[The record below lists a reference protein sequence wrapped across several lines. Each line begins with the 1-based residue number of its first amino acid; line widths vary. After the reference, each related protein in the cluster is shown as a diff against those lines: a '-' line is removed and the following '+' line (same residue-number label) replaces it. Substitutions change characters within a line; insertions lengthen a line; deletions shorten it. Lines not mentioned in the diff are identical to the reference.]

1 MGKHSGRHA
10 FKDKLISLGYADLTD
25 DVIENAFGK
34 FKILADKK
42 KHIYD
47 EDIIAL
53 VDDSLVLDN
62 KANTIVLKSLKVFA
76 GTGEPQKADMTLDV
90 NGQIK
95 SATETGDGPVDAIF
109 KCIKNLYP
117 HDVNLQLYQV
127 HAVTEGTD
135 AQATV
140 SVRIEEN
147 GKTTVGQAA
156 DTDTLVASANA
167 YIAALNKMI
176 LKREKTAPAMEQE
189 KEKMRGIQMGLF
201 DKVKKIWSQDMAID
215 LGTANTLVVV
225 KGQGVVLNEPSVV
238 AIVEQAGKKQ
248 VLAVGDEAK
257 TMLGRTPGN
266 IEAIRPLRDGVIAD
280 FIVTEEMIKHFI
292 KKVHKGRSFAN
303 PRILICVPTGST
315 PVERKAIQDSALA
328 AGARRVQLIEE
339 PIAAAIGANLPI
351 SEATGSMVVD
361 IGGGTSEIAVMS
373 LGGLVYSKS
382 LRVAGDAMDGAMAN
396 YMRKEYNLMI
406 GDSTAEKIKKE
417 IGTAIPTNDN
427 TYPVKGRDLRSG
439 TPKEVNITEEDTA
452 EALNDILRE
461 MVNGIKDAL
470 EATPPE
476 LSADLVDMGLT
487 LTGGGA
493 LLKNIDKRFSK
504 ETGLPVHIAEDPLSC
519 VAVGT
524 GKALDQEQTFSTM
537 MTEY

>member
-10 FKDKLISLGYADLTD
+10 FKEKLNDLGYADVTD
-25 DVIENAFGK
+25 DVIQTAFGK

-42 KHIYD
+42 KHVYD
-47 EDIIAL
+47 DDIAAL
-53 VDDSLVLDN
+53 VDDSLILDKYVIN
-62 KANTIVLKSLKVFA
+62 LKSLKVFA
-76 GTGEPQKADMTLDV
+76 GTGEPQKAEMTLDV
-90 NGQIK
+90 YGEVK
-95 SATETGDGPVDAIF
+95 STSETGDGPVDAIF
-109 KCIKNLYP
+109 KCIKVLYP
-117 HDVNLQLYQV
+117 HDVKLLLYQV

-140 SVRIEEN
+140 SVRIEEE

-167 YIAALNKMI
+167 YLSALNKMI
-176 LKREKTAPAMEQE
+176 IKRKKTAPMEHETQ
-189 KEKMRGIQMGLF
+189 
-201 DKVKKIWSQDMAID
+201 KVKGNIKMANWFKNLSSIWSQDMAID
-215 LGTANTLVVV
+215 LGTANTLVVL

-238 AIVEQAGKKQ
+238 AIAENMGKKT

-266 IEAIRPLRDGVIAD
+266 ISAIRPLRDGVIAD

-292 KKVHKGRSFAN
+292 KKVHKNKTFAN

-339 PIAAAIGANLPI
+339 PIAAAIGAGLPI

-361 IGGGTSEIAVMS
+361 IGGGTTEIAVMS

-382 LRVAGDAMDGAMAN
+382 LRVAGDAMDAALVN

-417 IGTAIPTNDN
+417 IGTAIPSNSN
-427 TYPVKGRDLRSG
+427 TYAVKGRDLRSG

-452 EALNDILRE
+452 EALNDILKE

-470 EATPPE
+470 ENTPPE

-504 ETGLPVHIAEDPLSC
+504 ETGLPVFIADDPLAC
-519 VAVGT
+519 VAIGT
-524 GKALDQEQTFSTM
+524 GKALDQEETFSTM
-537 MTEY
+537 LSEY